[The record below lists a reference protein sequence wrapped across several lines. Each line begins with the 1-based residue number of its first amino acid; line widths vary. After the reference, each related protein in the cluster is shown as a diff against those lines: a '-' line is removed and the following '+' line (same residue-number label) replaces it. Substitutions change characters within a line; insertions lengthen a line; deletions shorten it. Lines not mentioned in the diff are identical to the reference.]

1 MRLPTGLTALAA
13 SAALIGFTTPSHAGW
28 APGGATMLS
37 TTSILRPLVACED
50 ASHGTFVA
58 WQEEQ
63 TGSSSGTLRVQHVLP
78 SGDLDPAWPAGG
90 ANASDA
96 VAARSLTG
104 ALPDRLGGAY
114 VWWKEGD
121 ALYVNRIGADGTVA
135 AGWPA
140 RGRSMG
146 NIYSATP
153 APSFIE
159 DGAHG
164 FYAAWSSPL
173 YLSSDVT
180 LVRAFHIGPSNTA
193 AGGWPSGGR
202 AITPTTSVSTLEVWP
217 QLALADDGGVFV
229 AWASWSAD
237 NNEAPGD
244 YRLRRLTA
252 AGLDAPGWTLDG
264 VSFGTFRGDLIPI
277 SYNQAFKSS
286 AIGLSPDGR
295 GGVFLFLG
303 KITGFDE
310 GYGQATMDVSLRR
323 LLGDGTSDPAWP
335 AEGRTFSNGPGYY
348 VDAGTDASL
357 RVLNDG
363 VDGAIVTAPVFY
375 DHATNIGVRNCSA
388 AGVWSPAGWWADQ
401 AKLQGYDLSLR
412 GDGGI
417 YLAGFNPD
425 GPYSYYDDNA
435 FLSVSQTPQ
444 PSGWVPFGEYHD
456 QPVIFW
462 FGDIALAP
470 TGDGG
475 AVFFW
480 SQAHD
485 RFGLF
490 ARRFGPGG
498 EVTGVGDRPA
508 LLSLRGLRFA
518 AGQGVRASVSLPGG
532 AARLD
537 LYDVAGRRV
546 ASDRMEGAGTRDIT
560 LAGTAG
566 LRAGLYFAR
575 LDAGRQSHSGK
586 VVVSR

>member
-1 MRLPTGLTALAA
+1 
-13 SAALIGFTTPSHAGW
+13 
-28 APGGATMLS
+28 
-37 TTSILRPLVACED
+37 
-50 ASHGTFVA
+50 
-58 WQEEQ
+58 
-63 TGSSSGTLRVQHVLP
+63 
-78 SGDLDPAWPAGG
+78 
-90 ANASDA
+90 
-96 VAARSLTG
+96 
-104 ALPDRLGGAY
+104 
-114 VWWKEGD
+114 VWRKEGD
-121 ALYVNRIGADGTVA
+121 VLYVNRIAGDGTVA

-140 RGRSMG
+140 RGRLMG

-153 APSFIE
+153 SPSFIE

-164 FYAAWSSPL
+164 FYAAWSSPI
-173 YLSSDVT
+173 YASPDPT
-180 LVRAFHIGPSNTA
+180 IVRAFHIGPSNTA
-193 AGGWPSGGR
+193 AGGWPSSGR
-202 AITPTTSVSTLEVWP
+202 AITPTTSVWTLDVWP
-217 QLALADDGGVFV
+217 QLALAEDGGVYV
-229 AWASWSAD
+229 AWASWSQD
-237 NNEAPGD
+237 TTEVPGD

-264 VSFGTFRGDLIPI
+264 VSFGTFRGDLVPI
-277 SYNQAFKSS
+277 GYSSAFKSS

-303 KITGFDE
+303 RITGFDA
-310 GYGQATMDVSLRR
+310 GYSQATMDVSLRR

-335 AEGRTFSNGPGYY
+335 AEGRTFSNGPTNYIDVGA
-348 VDAGTDASL
+348 DGSL
-357 RVLNDG
+357 RALADG
-363 VDGAIVTAPVFY
+363 VDGAIVAAPVFY
-375 DHATNIGVRNCSA
+375 DHGTSIGIRSCSA
-388 AGVWSPAGWWADQ
+388 AGVWGLPYWWADQ
-401 AKLQGYDLSLR
+401 AKLQGYDLALR

-417 YLAGFNPD
+417 YLADFNAD
-425 GPYSYYDDNA
+425 GPYSYYDDLA
-435 FLSVSQTPQ
+435 FLHVSQTPE
-444 PSGWVPFGEYHD
+444 PAGWVPFAEYHD

-462 FGDIALAP
+462 YGDIALAS

-498 EVTGVGDRPA
+498 EVTGVGGAPA

-546 ASDRMEGAGTRDIT
+546 ASDRLEGAGAREVT

-575 LDAGRQSHSGK
+575 LDAGREAYAGK